1 MRQLTIR
8 NVSERVGKKLDELS
22 QRSGK
27 SINTLV
33 LEMLDST
40 LGVKGRAER
49 LRRYVTW
56 TAEEGEEFDRA
67 LKAQRQVDESLWR

>member
-8 NVSERVGKKLDELS
+8 NVSDRVGKKLDELS
-22 QRSGK
+22 RRSGK

-49 LRRYVTW
+49 LRSYVTW
-56 TAEEGEEFDRA
+56 SEEEAGEFDRA
-67 LKAQRQVDESLWR
+67 LKTQRQVDEGLWR